1 MRFWDAS
8 AIVPLLVGEPS
19 RTALLQLLEQ
29 DSVMIVWWGTP
40 VECVSAIA
48 RREREALLSLDDAT
62 AAIARLRALASAWQE
77 VLATEPV
84 RNTAQ
89 RLLRTRPL
97 RSADSLQL
105 AAAIVAAVQVAELM
119 RQVTQADP
127 VRTNTNRCAS
137 LRCTMLCPSLTRRS
151 VRASP

>member
-8 AIVPLLVGEPS
+8 AIVPLLVDEPS
-19 RTALLQLLEQ
+19 RGALLQLVEQ
-29 DSVMIVWWGTP
+29 DPVMIVWWGTS

-62 AAIARLRALASAWQE
+62 AAIAKLRGLASAWHE
-77 VLATEPV
+77 VLATDPI

-89 RLLRTRPL
+89 RLLRTHPL

-105 AAAIVAAVQVAELM
+105 AAAIVAAELEPSSLEFVCLDDRLSEAAM
-119 RQVTQADP
+119 REGFPIVKG
-127 VRTNTNRCAS
+127 
-137 LRCTMLCPSLTRRS
+137 
-151 VRASP
+151 